1 MREYIPNLIGRE
13 KWDQSA
19 RQLQIGDQV
28 LIMDENTKRGEWL
41 TGFVISTH
49 PSSDGVVRKATV
61 QTARSALIRPVVKLC
76 FIAGGQ
82 QS

>member
-41 TGFVISTH
+41 TEFVTH
-49 PSSDGVVRKATV
+49 PSSDGVVRKSTV
-61 QTARSALIRPVVKLC
+61 QTTRSTLTRPVVKLC

-82 QS
+82 QN